1 MSVQGGPEPEPR
13 TVRFNGSKNMNWVG
27 LHRPGRFMRTGSPVG
42 SQYVHELA
50 EEPGFTRV
58 PTPHPNQQPQF
69 AVHEGFR
76 TEGSSSSQKSLPW
89 CHTVMSVTMDSLVL
103 LAAPC
108 ATPCPPAACDCRAP
122 MPRPPLTDH
131 RSHRLAVGALGC
143 AGSRWGLGLV
153 SPPQAA
159 EPGHAQARVPSLPC
173 RLCCRIPPPAPLI
186 SSPPVPRAT
195 HPPAAGRVRAGR
207 SHDTQSPARGVRR
220 GRGRCLAEK
229 ERAASLLG

>member
-1 MSVQGGPEPEPR
+1 MVPFSVRAKRQTKIPQCALQSRCTGQGGSYEP
-13 TVRFNGSKNMNWVG
+13 VRLLVPNMFMNW
-27 LHRPGRFMRTGSPVG
+27 LRNPGSLGFPHHTRTSNR
-42 SQYVHELA
+42 SSR
-50 EEPGFTRV
+50 FTRV
-58 PTPHPNQQPQF
+58 SEPKVRRVARNHYPGAIPLCRLQWIPLCF
-69 AVHEGFR
+69 WPRPVR
-76 TEGSSSSQKSLPW
+76 P
-89 CHTVMSVTMDSLVL
+89 
-103 LAAPC
+103 LA
-108 ATPCPPAACDCRAP
+108 PPAACDCRAP